1 MDCTRVV
8 VDSIKAV
15 VSYSSEVQ
23 VPKQEWYANWDK
35 VAVVAIIAIAIAYTI
50 TKCME
55 MYLTY
60 KKEQAT
66 TTSSRESN
74 KREWEVEDRK
84 QKQDAELKERKL
96 NLLKE
101 FCYYEIKAFDGNK
114 DKKLK
119 AHDSEEVKKYLDEL
133 KS

>member
-1 MDCTRVV
+1 MDRTKVV

-66 TTSSRESN
+66 TTSSRESY

-84 QKQDAELKERKL
+84 QKQDAELRSMKLERLKALEKL
-96 NLLKE
+96 
-101 FCYYEIKAFDGNK
+101 
-114 DKKLK
+114 DKKYTEVYNIELGIK
-119 AHDSEEVKKYLDEL
+119 VSEDTNN
-133 KS
+133 

>member
-1 MDCTRVV
+1 MDSTRVV

-55 MYLTY
+55 MYFTY
-60 KKEQAT
+60 KKEQAS

-84 QKQDAELKERKL
+84 QKQDAELRSMKLERLKALEKL
-96 NLLKE
+96 
-101 FCYYEIKAFDGNK
+101 
-114 DKKLK
+114 DKKYTEVYNIELGIK
-119 AHDSEEVKKYLDEL
+119 VSEDTNNLTL
-133 KS
+133 

>member
-1 MDCTRVV
+1 MDSTRVV

-84 QKQDAELKERKL
+84 HKQDAELRSMKLERLKALEKL
-96 NLLKE
+96 
-101 FCYYEIKAFDGNK
+101 
-114 DKKLK
+114 DKKYTEVYNIELGIK
-119 AHDSEEVKKYLDEL
+119 VSEDTNN
-133 KS
+133 

>member
-35 VAVVAIIAIAIAYTI
+35 LAVVAIIAIAIAYTI

-55 MYLTY
+55 MYFTY
-60 KKEQAT
+60 KQEQAT

-84 QKQDAELKERKL
+84 QKQDAELRSMKLERLKALEKL
-96 NLLKE
+96 
-101 FCYYEIKAFDGNK
+101 
-114 DKKLK
+114 DKKYTEVYNIELGIK
-119 AHDSEEVKKYLDEL
+119 VSEDTNNQT
-133 KS
+133 S

>member
-1 MDCTRVV
+1 MDSTRVV
-8 VDSIKAV
+8 VDSIKV
-15 VSYSSEVQ
+15 VVRYSSEVQ

-84 QKQDAELKERKL
+84 QKQDAELRSMKLERLKALEKL
-96 NLLKE
+96 
-101 FCYYEIKAFDGNK
+101 
-114 DKKLK
+114 DKKYTEVYNIELGIK
-119 AHDSEEVKKYLDEL
+119 VSEDTNN
-133 KS
+133 

>member
-1 MDCTRVV
+1 MDCTRGV
-8 VDSIKAV
+8 VDSLKAV
-15 VSYSSEVQ
+15 VSYSSELQ

-55 MYLTY
+55 MYFTY
-60 KKEQAT
+60 KQEQAT

-84 QKQDAELKERKL
+84 QKQDAELRSMKLERLKALEKL
-96 NLLKE
+96 
-101 FCYYEIKAFDGNK
+101 
-114 DKKLK
+114 DKKYTEVYNIELGIK
-119 AHDSEEVKKYLDEL
+119 VSEDTNNQT
-133 KS
+133 S

>member
-1 MDCTRVV
+1 MDSTRVF
-8 VDSIKAV
+8 VDGIKAV

-84 QKQDAELKERKL
+84 QKQDAELRSMKLERLKALEKL
-96 NLLKE
+96 
-101 FCYYEIKAFDGNK
+101 
-114 DKKLK
+114 DKKYTEVYNIELGIK
-119 AHDSEEVKKYLDEL
+119 VSEDTNN
-133 KS
+133 

>member
-1 MDCTRVV
+1 MDSTRVV
-8 VDSIKAV
+8 VDSIKVV

-55 MYLTY
+55 MYFTY

-84 QKQDAELKERKL
+84 QKQDAELRSMKLERLKALEKL
-96 NLLKE
+96 
-101 FCYYEIKAFDGNK
+101 
-114 DKKLK
+114 DKKYTEVYNIELGIK
-119 AHDSEEVKKYLDEL
+119 VSEDTNN
-133 KS
+133 

>member
-1 MDCTRVV
+1 MDSTRVV

-50 TKCME
+50 IKCME
-55 MYLTY
+55 MYLAY
-60 KKEQAT
+60 KKEQAST
-66 TTSSRESN
+66 ILSRESN

-84 QKQDAELKERKL
+84 QKLDAELKSMKLER
-96 NLLKE
+96 LKE
-101 FCYYEIKAFDGNK
+101 LE
-114 DKKLK
+114 KL
-119 AHDSEEVKKYLDEL
+119 EKKYTEVYNKEL
-133 KS
+133 GIKIPEDTNN

>member
-55 MYLTY
+55 MYFAY

-84 QKQDAELKERKL
+84 QKQDAELRSMKLERLKALEKL
-96 NLLKE
+96 
-101 FCYYEIKAFDGNK
+101 
-114 DKKLK
+114 DKKYTEVYNIELGIK
-119 AHDSEEVKKYLDEL
+119 VSEDTNN
-133 KS
+133 

>member
-84 QKQDAELKERKL
+84 QKQDAELRSMKLERLKALEKL
-96 NLLKE
+96 
-101 FCYYEIKAFDGNK
+101 
-114 DKKLK
+114 DKKYTEVYNIELGIK
-119 AHDSEEVKKYLDEL
+119 VSEDTNN
-133 KS
+133 

>member
-1 MDCTRVV
+1 MDSTRVV

-55 MYLTY
+55 MYFTY
-60 KKEQAT
+60 KNEQAT

-84 QKQDAELKERKL
+84 QKQDAELRSMKLERLKALEKL
-96 NLLKE
+96 
-101 FCYYEIKAFDGNK
+101 
-114 DKKLK
+114 DKKYTEVYNIELGIK
-119 AHDSEEVKKYLDEL
+119 VSEDTNN
-133 KS
+133 

>member
-55 MYLTY
+55 MYFTY
-60 KKEQAT
+60 KKEQAS

-84 QKQDAELKERKL
+84 QKQDAELRSMKLERLKALEKL
-96 NLLKE
+96 
-101 FCYYEIKAFDGNK
+101 
-114 DKKLK
+114 DKKYTEVYNIELGIK
-119 AHDSEEVKKYLDEL
+119 VSEDTNN
-133 KS
+133 

>member
-1 MDCTRVV
+1 MDSTRVV

-84 QKQDAELKERKL
+84 QKQDAELRSMKLERLKALEKL
-96 NLLKE
+96 
-101 FCYYEIKAFDGNK
+101 
-114 DKKLK
+114 DKKYTEVYNIELGIK
-119 AHDSEEVKKYLDEL
+119 VSEDTNN
-133 KS
+133 

>member
-35 VAVVAIIAIAIAYTI
+35 VAVVAIIAIAIAYAI

-55 MYLTY
+55 MYFTY

-84 QKQDAELKERKL
+84 QKQDAELRSMKLERLKALEKL
-96 NLLKE
+96 
-101 FCYYEIKAFDGNK
+101 
-114 DKKLK
+114 DKKYTEVYNIELGIK
-119 AHDSEEVKKYLDEL
+119 VSEDTNN
-133 KS
+133 

>member
-84 QKQDAELKERKL
+84 HKQDAELRSMKLERLKALEKL
-96 NLLKE
+96 
-101 FCYYEIKAFDGNK
+101 
-114 DKKLK
+114 DKKYTEVYNIELGIK
-119 AHDSEEVKKYLDEL
+119 VSEDTNN
-133 KS
+133 